1 MRIDD
6 FIKEVERI
14 APLELQEEWDNSGI
28 QIRASNGEIRR
39 VLVVLEINDGVI
51 DEAIGAG
58 ADLILTHHP
67 LIFGSLKKVDGNE
80 ITGNHI
86 VKLIK
91 RGISVYS
98 THTPFDKCIG
108 GNNDYLGRILGIEDI
123 GALPGDDTCICRM
136 GTLGR
141 PMTCAAFAEHA
152 SLALGIEKQFFN
164 FAGIPDEIVS
174 KIGWCTGS
182 GAEFL
187 DLAVAA
193 GCDLFLTGDV
203 KYHTAQ
209 HARDLGMNVL
219 DCGHFGTEYIF
230 CENMAMLL
238 DKIPNLDI
246 MQSRVNLNPF
256 AQI

>member
-39 VLVVLEINDGVI
+39 VLVALEINDGVI

-67 LIFGSLKKVDGNE
+67 LIFGSLKKIDGND

-98 THTPFDKCIG
+98 THTPFDKCI
-108 GNNDYLGRILGIEDI
+108 
-123 GALPGDDTCICRM
+123 
-136 GTLGR
+136 
-141 PMTCAAFAEHA
+141 
-152 SLALGIEKQFFN
+152 
-164 FAGIPDEIVS
+164 
-174 KIGWCTGS
+174 
-182 GAEFL
+182 
-187 DLAVAA
+187 
-193 GCDLFLTGDV
+193 
-203 KYHTAQ
+203 
-209 HARDLGMNVL
+209 
-219 DCGHFGTEYIF
+219 
-230 CENMAMLL
+230 
-238 DKIPNLDI
+238 
-246 MQSRVNLNPF
+246 
-256 AQI
+256 